1 MTFKKSWNLI
11 EKELSFPHRA
21 RNIELYDFK
30 DFAEKVYEEK
40 PNFTNSIVKSLMKG
54 DFFILKNAYSK
65 EFMEKLK
72 VNTYNH
78 FKDKPSEFYK
88 MLEGSPDFHR
98 KIDLETGKNY
108 SFRSCKHSF
117 YFYPWNEDPLD
128 LFETIYA
135 KWRVIK
141 KLMGLKATSYEKN
154 TPKDGVID
162 RIQVVKYPSKEGF
175 LEPHIDPHRY
185 QKLII
190 SSYMSKKNV
199 DFEGVGFYLLDK
211 NNHVMSV
218 EDSIEVGDMGIGMAT
233 LYHGVAPV
241 NLSKKANWEDINDG
255 RWFLSLYSNV
265 SDEVKERHTSGSV
278 AEKIKFDDSIKK
290 LIFPSG
296 M

>member
-11 EKELSFPHRA
+11 EKELSYPHRA
-21 RNIELYDFK
+21 RNIVFYDFK

-40 PNFTNSIVKSLMKG
+40 SNFTDSIVTSLMKG

-72 VNTYNH
+72 INTYNH

-117 YFYPWNEDPLD
+117 YFYPWNEDPLN

-199 DFEGVGFYLLDK
+199 DFEGVGFYLLNK

-218 EDSIEVGDMGIGMAT
+218 EDSIDVGDMGIGMAT